1 MSASDATEAATAPQ
15 GPSADPRGGPLL
27 DTPLSRLRQTPYAW
41 LHRDLIARYGEG
53 KGWHLVTLA
62 ALASLVRRK
71 GRTLGLD
78 DRELAE
84 STGLCEKSTRQHLI
98 RFRADGLAR
107 WDGKAWRP
115 SKKLRRL
122 AASGWRAYVDF
133 RNLPLLVAAVGG
145 TGFRH
150 MCWDRLTT
158 VGQRRVHGINR
169 LARAMG
175 RNRTTAWR
183 GDRILREAGIAVGR
197 RFRRAG
203 ERIATSLRKELQR
216 ASRAVADGAGLGR
229 RAPVKPFLRKVI
241 DPDFGLRT
249 PSGGAAASEAACN
262 DRRRRLKAQ
271 AMALGA
277 TA

>member
-1 MSASDATEAATAPQ
+1 M
-15 GPSADPRGGPLL
+15 
-27 DTPLSRLRQTPYAW
+27 
-41 LHRDLIARYGEG
+41 
-53 KGWHLVTLA
+53 TLA
-62 ALASLVRRK
+62 ALPSLVRLK

-175 RNRTTAWR
+175 RDRTTAWR